1 MLNQQ
6 LNLVAI
12 PGCKGYS
19 ATTTG
24 RIYSHK
30 TKRFLTL
37 NKTTHGYLKVTLSL
51 DKVYKNYSVHRL
63 IALTFLD
70 NPNNYPCV
78 NHKDGCKTNN
88 NLNNLEWCTYSHN
101 LKHAYTLKSRV
112 YKNKKSRNQ
121 YSGTREKIKDKVIK
135 YRLMGLTFKEIGKLL
150 DVSDVTVGK
159 IVQESSETREIGNIK
174 QKLTE
179 EEVIEI
185 YKSLEKGFSQKDL
198 SIKYNVSQMTI
209 SLIKN
214 KKIYKNVIQKVS

>member
-6 LNLVAI
+6 LNLVTI
-12 PGCKGYS
+12 PGCEGYS
-19 ATTTG
+19 ATATG

-37 NKTTHGYLKVTLSL
+37 NKTAHGYLKVTLSL
-51 DKVYKNYSVHRL
+51 NKVYKNHSVHRL
-63 IALTFLD
+63 IAFAFLD

-88 NLNNLEWCTYSHN
+88 NLDNLEWCSYSYN
-101 LKHAYTLKSRV
+101 LKHSYTLKNRD
-112 YKNKKSRNQ
+112 KKTKNQ
-121 YSGTREKIKDKVIK
+121 YSGTREKIKDKAIE
-135 YRLMGLTFKEIGKLL
+135 YRLMGLTVKEIGKLL
-150 DVSDVTVGK
+150 NVSDVTVCK

-179 EEVIEI
+179 EDVIDI
-185 YKSLEKGFSQKDL
+185 YKSLKEGCSQKDL

-214 KKIYKNVIQKVS
+214 KKLYKNVTQKVS